1 MATQWFNNM
10 MMDEPSFFHQWQS
23 DALLEQYT
31 EQQIAVAF
39 GQGEVDQSQSQSVAA
54 AAALMPLQQLA
65 APEHRPRKAAKV
77 NTSWDSCITEQG
89 SPADSSSPTILS
101 FGGNAAAAFANSKP
115 ELHQVP
121 GAPYYGGAPSKAPKQ
136 EMVDAG
142 SAMLFQQA
150 RPAKRSYDD
159 MAAAV
164 EAAKAPATTT
174 RPASQN
180 QDHILAE
187 RKRREKLSQ
196 RFIALSKIVPGLKKM
211 DKASVLGDAI
221 KYVKQ
226 LQDQVKGLEDE
237 ARRRPVEAAVLV
249 KKSQLSADDDDGSSC
264 DENFVGTEAAGTL
277 LEIEARVS
285 DRTVLVRIHC
295 ENRKGALITAL
306 SVVESLGLTI
316 MNTNVL
322 PFTTSSLDITI
333 MAMAGDDFCLSVKD
347 IVKKLNQAFK
357 SSF

>member
-1 MATQWFNNM
+1 
-10 MMDEPSFFHQWQS
+10 MDEPSFFHQWQS
-23 DALLEQYT
+23 DGMLEQYT

-39 GQGEVDQSQSQSVAA
+39 GQAGEADAA
-54 AAALMPLQQLA
+54 AAAAATMVQQQQYA
-65 APEHRPRKAAKV
+65 AAAAAEHRPRKAAKV

-101 FGGNAAAAFANSKP
+101 FGGHADAAAAAAFASAG
-115 ELHQVP
+115 QAQS
-121 GAPYYGGAPSKAPKQ
+121 APYYGGASAAALKPKQ
-136 EMVDAG
+136 ELDAAAAPF
-142 SAMLFQQA
+142 SQA
-150 RPAKRSYDD
+150 RPVKRSYDA
-159 MAAAV
+159 MVAADV
-164 EAAKAPATTT
+164 AKAPATAAS

-180 QDHILAE
+180 QEHILAE

-226 LQDQVKGLEDE
+226 LQDQVKGLEEE

-264 DENFVGTEAAGTL
+264 DENFDGGEATAGL
-277 LEIEARVS
+277 PEIEARVS
-285 DRTVLVRIHC
+285 ERTVLVKIHC

-306 SVVESLGLTI
+306 SEVETIGLTI

-322 PFTTSSLDITI
+322 PFTSSSLDITI
-333 MAMAGDDFCLSVKD
+333 MATAGENFSLSVKD

-357 SSF
+357 LSL

>member
-1 MATQWFNNM
+1 MATQWFSNM
-10 MMDEPSFFHQWQS
+10 VVDEPSFFHQWQS

-39 GQGEVDQSQSQSVAA
+39 GGNGGLDLDLDLDHGVATPLLQRVPAPA
-54 AAALMPLQQLA
+54 AD
-65 APEHRPRKAAKV
+65 HRPRKAAKV
-77 NTSWDSCITEQG
+77 NASWDSCVTEQG
-89 SPADSSSPTILS
+89 SPEDYSSPTILS
-101 FGGNAAAAFANSKP
+101 FGGHHA
-115 ELHQVP
+115 
-121 GAPYYGGAPSKAPKQ
+121 KAPKQ
-136 EMVDAG
+136 ELLDAALP
-142 SAMLFQQA
+142 SFQQA
-150 RPAKRSYDD
+150 RPAPKRSYDD
-159 MAAAV
+159 MMAEAARSPAAA
-164 EAAKAPATTT
+164 A

-226 LQDQVKGLEDE
+226 LQDQVKGLEDD

-249 KKSQLSADDDDGSSC
+249 KKSQLSADDDEGSSC
-264 DENFVGTEAAGTL
+264 DDNSVGAEASATL
-277 LEIEARVS
+277 LPEIEARLS
-285 DRTVLVRIHC
+285 GRTVLVRVHC
-295 ENRKGALITAL
+295 DNRKGVLIAAL
-306 SVVESLGLTI
+306 SEVERLGLSV

-322 PFTTSSLDITI
+322 PFTASSLDITI
-333 MAMAGDDFCLSVKD
+333 MAMAGDDFCLSAKD